1 MDKVV
6 LTLDPGEKGIVGNMV
21 VENTNDSTIELGVQ
35 GDGPILRDKLMIKAE
50 QATSPALKIYY
61 MVMNMYLDPTGFES
75 NYKPFLDLSRELV
88 SEVPST
94 GMIMADIGEA
104 LIGGDYRGAF
114 EKCFELMEYE
124 ALLEQAAMEKKQ
136 GKKADN
142 DNSDSDSDG
151 AGAGD

>member
-1 MDKVV
+1 MAEMDKIV

-21 VENTNDSTIELGVQ
+21 VENSNDSTIELSVR
-35 GDGPILRDKLMIKAE
+35 GDGPVLRDKMMIKAE

-61 MVMNMYLDPTGFES
+61 MVMNMYLDPASFDT
-75 NYKPFLDLSRELV
+75 NYKPFLGLSRELV
-88 SEVPST
+88 FEVPST

-104 LIGGDYRGAF
+104 LIGGEYREAF

-136 GKKADN
+136 GDKAAN
-142 DNSDSDSDG
+142 ENSDGDG
-151 AGAGD
+151 AGD